1 MLASRL
7 GTPDA
12 NLTGVF
18 DMDGRQIIQDEGHL
32 GIINGK
38 LTTGINYRDV
48 AGVSG
53 LWAPPYVSSNFMLDG
68 RVSGEKVPTTKWTW
82 RPFQVERQGSRGSV
96 TVSST
101 TTLVY
106 GHRVAVASFT
116 FKNSSRAVVPLDL
129 FALGWLNSVQDWG
142 FARPGSSTETTVRA
156 EGRQLTLR
164 QGQMAVVLAIDSA
177 AWHWETSGNLGHALA
192 SLPARQSLSANVVIA
207 IGRSEEAT
215 ASVAQILADPAGSLA
230 AARREYAHRVEEI
243 FEKLPSFE
251 SDNAQLV
258 RSYHR
263 SLVHLLMN
271 RWDVPEFVLHPYY
284 STGSV
289 NGGCVANYLW
299 NFGEAWEILPLFD
312 TQAARAHIQQFLKCD
327 LLKYFY
333 FSPITGAAG
342 GVWYM
347 INQEKI
353 IGLTYYY
360 ACSPA
365 TLLSS
370 TSMVDGRSIRDHM
383 VLQAMFGD
391 DLGKPVSLI
400 DYGPSNSHL
409 ECVGLSHT
417 TMSCPT

>member
-1 MLASRL
+1 MRTSTPIHALCRWPAPFLFSLVLLGSHETDCSRADSAH
-7 GTPDA
+7 PSA

-106 GHRVAVASFT
+106 GHRAAVASFT
-116 FKNSSRAVVPLDL
+116 FKNSGRAVVPLDSL
-129 FALGWLNSVQDWG
+129 LSAGWTRFKIGGSLGRAAAPRRLL
-142 FARPGSSTETTVRA
+142 RA

-177 AWHWETSGNLGHALA
+177 AWQWEMSGNLGHALA
-192 SLPARQSLSANVVIA
+192 SLPARQTRSVNVVIA

-230 AARREYAHRVEEI
+230 AARREYARQVEEI
-243 FEKLPSFE
+243 FEKLPSLE
-251 SDNAQLV
+251 SDNAQLGAV
-258 RSYHR
+258 GTI
-263 SLVHLLMN
+263 
-271 RWDVPEFVLHPYY
+271 VPW
-284 STGSV
+284 ST
-289 NGGCVANYLW
+289 
-299 NFGEAWEILPLFD
+299 
-312 TQAARAHIQQFLKCD
+312 
-327 LLKYFY
+327 
-333 FSPITGAAG
+333 
-342 GVWYM
+342 
-347 INQEKI
+347 
-353 IGLTYYY
+353 
-360 ACSPA
+360 CS
-365 TLLSS
+365 
-370 TSMVDGRSIRDHM
+370 
-383 VLQAMFGD
+383 
-391 DLGKPVSLI
+391 
-400 DYGPSNSHL
+400 
-409 ECVGLSHT
+409 
-417 TMSCPT
+417 